1 MKQLPFQKGREY
13 YRVRWYGEESIGLHV
28 MPIRYIGSSKNGWH
42 RFQVGPDEVEKYQGM
57 DGIYVSTG
65 EAIRHELWHCM
76 KGIEIDSF
84 GRGIRAGQKELESG
98 GAIAAAYKHRIA
110 TFNLYLGRVQEL
122 ASAWESCCGEHVD

>member
-57 DGIYVSTG
+57 DRIYVSIG

-76 KGIEIDSF
+76 GRFEVEAFTLGTSAGRKGVEAIDS
-84 GRGIRAGQKELESG
+84 
-98 GAIAAAYKHRIA
+98 AYERRIDN
-110 TFNLYLGRVQEL
+110 FNLYYGRVQNL
-122 ASAWESCCGEHVD
+122 AASWESCCGEHVG